1 MQEEP
6 EAKLSKCHPVTH
18 VCIAPRH
25 NTETCPPPSPTAS
38 LDPGD
43 EWQRGWLLGGDL
55 TGMSWWKSVICLRI
69 LARRALIVIGFQP
82 SAARTQE
89 GDLSWD
95 FLCLAA
101 PRSSPFW
108 SKKLAWPYAEFSRN
122 GSSWL
127 TGWRLGDMGRIGF
140 AVKNGV
146 LVIWGCLLHARDYTT
161 PPAFLKNKPM
171 GKNSLKPD
179 S

>member
-1 MQEEP
+1 MSP
-6 EAKLSKCHPVTH
+6 CHSCLHRTPSQHGDVS
-18 VCIAPRH
+18 
-25 NTETCPPPSPTAS
+25 PPSPTAS

-43 EWQRGWLLGGDL
+43 EWQRGRLLGGDL
-55 TGMSWWKSVICLRI
+55 TGMSWWKSVICLQI